1 MTVPDGYAYL
11 RNRRYTLDACK
22 QRSTQAVDNRRAGDI
37 PGVWVKMSD
46 PRNVAHDKKV
56 KQEKHHQKEKAAVAD
71 ERERETEAPQSEQA
85 PGELEKSVAVLSK
98 LKEMEFHSRANIET
112 LAGLSLTIEDEL
124 KQKEF
129 ADAIGE
135 VYSAQ
140 DAFQT
145 KVAALIE
152 SYGAK
157 CESLKPSA

>member
-1 MTVPDGYAYL
+1 M
-11 RNRRYTLDACK
+11 
-22 QRSTQAVDNRRAGDI
+22 
-37 PGVWVKMSD
+37 KMSD

-56 KQEKHHQKEKAAVAD
+56 KQEKQHEKAAVAD
-71 ERERETEAPQSEQA
+71 EREPATEAAEAPPSEQGS
-85 PGELEKSVAVLSK
+85 GELEKSVVVLSK

-112 LAGLSLTIEDEL
+112 LAGLSLTIDDEL

-129 ADAIGE
+129 SDAIGE

-152 SYGAK
+152 SYSAK

>member
-1 MTVPDGYAYL
+1 
-11 RNRRYTLDACK
+11 
-22 QRSTQAVDNRRAGDI
+22 
-37 PGVWVKMSD
+37 MSD

-56 KQEKHHQKEKAAVAD
+56 TQEKQHQTEKAAVVD
-71 ERERETEAPQSEQA
+71 ERERETEDAAAPAATQA

-112 LAGLSLTIEDEL
+112 LAELSLTIEDEL

-129 ADAIGE
+129 AEAISG

-157 CESLKPSA
+157 CESLKPAA